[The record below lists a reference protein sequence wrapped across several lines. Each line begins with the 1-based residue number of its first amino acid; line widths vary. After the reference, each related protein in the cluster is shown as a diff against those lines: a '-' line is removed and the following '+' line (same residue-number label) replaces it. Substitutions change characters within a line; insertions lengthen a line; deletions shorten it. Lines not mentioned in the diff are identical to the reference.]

1 MEIKVKA
8 LDGVEQKSTA
18 EVEEELLQK
27 HEESLEAEATDSEGV
42 EASDESP
49 APVQEQEEVQP
60 QEEAQGLTEEQVLS
74 HIRERYNKEITSV
87 DELFAE
93 QEAQEEL
100 PEDVAAYLKYKKE
113 TGRGISDYV
122 KLQRDFDQMN
132 PDALL
137 REYLKSTESG
147 LDDDDIDLM
156 MEDYSYDEDID
167 EESQIKKTKLAK
179 KKAIAKAKKFFN
191 EQKDMYKQPLES
203 RQEAI
208 SESEKKEYEAYK
220 QYLKE
225 AATQQEETKRKS
237 EWFSQK
243 TNEVFNNDFKGFDF
257 NIGESQITFSP
268 GSAEEIKK
276 AQLSPLN
283 FVNKYLDDNGLMKD
297 AAGYHR
303 ALAVAM
309 NPEKFAQFFYEQGK
323 ANATE
328 DVMRKTK
335 NINMETR
342 NAPAST
348 VKSGTQYKS
357 LSNDSGRGLKIRS
370 IKRK

>member
-27 HEESLEAEATDSEGV
+27 HEEQFEDSAPTEETQVV
-42 EASDESP
+42 EEP
-49 APVQEQEEVQP
+49 QTEEVEQQEP
-60 QEEAQGLTEEQVLS
+60 QGITEEQVLS
-74 HIRERYNKEITSV
+74 HIKERYNKEITSV
-87 DELFAE
+87 DELFVE
-93 QEAQEEL
+93 REAQEEL
-100 PEDVAAYLKYKKE
+100 PEDVAAYFKYKKE

-122 KLQRDFDQMN
+122 KLQQDFDEVN
-132 PDALL
+132 PESLL
-137 REYLKSTESG
+137 RDYLKATETA
-147 LDDDDIDLM
+147 LDDDDIQSLM
-156 MEDYSYDEDID
+156 DEYSYDADLD
-167 EESQIKKTKLAK
+167 EESDIKKIKVAK
-179 KKAIAKAKKFFN
+179 KKAIAKAKNYFT
-191 EQKDMYKQPLES
+191 EQQEMYKQPLES

-208 SESEKKEYEAYK
+208 SESENEEYKAYK
-220 QYLKE
+220 QYLNE

-243 TNEVFNNDFKGFDF
+243 TDEVFSNDFKGFDF
-257 NIGESQITFSP
+257 KIGEDQITFNP
-268 GSAEEIKK
+268 GSAEEVKK
-276 AQLSPLN
+276 AQLSPMN
-283 FVNKYLDDNGLMKD
+283 FVNKYLDDNGLMND
-297 AAGYHR
+297 AAGYHK

-335 NINMETR
+335 NINMTTR

-348 VKSGTQYKS
+348 VKSGAQVRS
-357 LSNDSGRGLKIRS
+357 LSSDSGRGLKIRS

>member
-27 HEESLEAEATDSEGV
+27 HEDSLEAEATDSEGV

-132 PDALL
+132 
-137 REYLKSTESG
+137 

-203 RQEAI
+203 RQEAV
-208 SESEKKEYEAYK
+208 SESEKKEYEVYK

-257 NIGESQITFSP
+257 KIGEDQITFNP
-268 GSAEEIKK
+268 GSAEEVKK
-276 AQLSPLN
+276 AQLSPMN

>member
-27 HEESLEAEATDSEGV
+27 HEEQFEDSAPTEETQVV
-42 EASDESP
+42 EEP
-49 APVQEQEEVQP
+49 QTEEVEQQEP
-60 QEEAQGLTEEQVLS
+60 QGITEEQVLS
-74 HIRERYNKEITSV
+74 HIKERYNKEITSV
-87 DELFAE
+87 DELFVE
-93 QEAQEEL
+93 REAQEEL
-100 PEDVAAYLKYKKE
+100 PEDVAAYFKYKKE

-122 KLQRDFDQMN
+122 KLQQDFDEVN
-132 PDALL
+132 PESLL
-137 REYLKSTESG
+137 RDYLKATETA
-147 LDDDDIDLM
+147 LDDDDIQSLM
-156 MEDYSYDEDID
+156 DEYSYDADLD
-167 EESQIKKTKLAK
+167 EESDIKKIKVAK
-179 KKAIAKAKKFFN
+179 KKAIAKAKNYFT
-191 EQKDMYKQPLES
+191 EQQEMYKQPLES

-208 SESEKKEYEAYK
+208 SESENEEYKAYK
-220 QYLKE
+220 QYLNE

-243 TNEVFNNDFKGFDF
+243 TDEVFSNDFKGFDF
-257 NIGESQITFSP
+257 KIGEDQITFNP

-276 AQLSPLN
+276 AQLSPMN
-283 FVNKYLDDNGLMKD
+283 FVNKYLDDNGLMND
-297 AAGYHR
+297 AAGYHK

-335 NINMETR
+335 NINMTTR

-348 VKSGTQYKS
+348 VKSGAQVRS
-357 LSNDSGRGLKIRS
+357 LSSDSGRGLKIRS